1 MLVDIKLNFSYF
13 LIGVFLSL
21 IMIYIQLPPPEI
33 YELNKEK
40 FDNKCF

>member
-1 MLVDIKLNFSYF
+1 MLVDIKFDFSYF
-13 LIGVFLSL
+13 LVGVFLTL
-21 IMIYIQLPPPEI
+21 MLIYIQLPPPEI

>member
-1 MLVDIKLNFSYF
+1 MLVNLELYF
-13 LIGVFLSL
+13 YYFILGMFLTW
-21 IMIYIQLPPPEI
+21 IFIYIQLPPPEI